1 MKKVYIDAN
10 IFIDFLDEQRAT
22 DGINLHE
29 KAVSLFK
36 NLISKNIKII
46 TSEDIITT
54 AVYALRQNKKALKI
68 LADFLSEIKNL
79 SDFAVV
85 PFGYETITNAAEF
98 YIMNGGDFEDILQY
112 FCAMQN
118 DCRVFYSNDKN
129 FPEIDIRVKRTNP
142 NLNDFSPKNA

>member
-1 MKKVYIDAN
+1 
-10 IFIDFLDEQRAT
+10 
-22 DGINLHE
+22 
-29 KAVSLFK
+29 
-36 NLISKNIKII
+36 SKNIKII
-46 TSEDIITT
+46 TSEDIIAT
-54 AVYALRQNKKALKI
+54 AIYALRQNKKALKI

-118 DCRVFYSNDKN
+118 DCRAIYSNDKN
-129 FPEIDIRVKRTNP
+129 FSEIDIRVKRTNP
-142 NLNDFSPKNA
+142 NLNDFSPKNV

>member
-1 MKKVYIDAN
+1 MKKVYIEAN

-22 DGINLHE
+22 DGINLYE

-54 AVYALRQNKKALKI
+54 AIYALRQNKKALKI

-112 FCAMQN
+112 F
-118 DCRVFYSNDKN
+118 
-129 FPEIDIRVKRTNP
+129 I
-142 NLNDFSPKNA
+142 L

>member
-10 IFIDFLDEQRAT
+10 IFIDFLDEQRAMN
-22 DGINLHE
+22 DINLHE

-36 NLISKNIKII
+36 KLISKNIKII

-54 AVYALRQNKKALKI
+54 AIYALRQNKKALKI

-85 PFGYETITNAAEF
+85 PFGYETITNAAES

-118 DCRVFYSNDKN
+118 DCQAIYSNDKN
-129 FPEIDIRVKRTNP
+129 FPEIDIPIKRTNP
-142 NLNDFSPKNA
+142 NLNDFNPKNV

>member
-10 IFIDFLDEQRAT
+10 IFIDFLDEQRAMN
-22 DGINLHE
+22 DINLHE

-54 AVYALRQNKKALKI
+54 AIYALRQNKKALKI

-112 FCAMQN
+112 FYAMQN
-118 DCRVFYSNDKN
+118 DCRAIYSNDKN
-129 FPEIDIRVKRTNP
+129 FPEIDIPIKRTNP
-142 NLNDFSPKNA
+142 NLNDFSPKNV

>member
-10 IFIDFLDEQRAT
+10 IFIDFLDEQRAMN
-22 DGINLHE
+22 DINLHE

-54 AVYALRQNKKALKI
+54 AVYALRQNKKALKT
-68 LADFLSEIKNL
+68 LADFLSEIKTL

-118 DCRVFYSNDKN
+118 DCRVIYSNDKN
-129 FPEIDIRVKRTNP
+129 FPEIDIPIKRTNP
-142 NLNDFSPKNA
+142 NLNDFSPKNV

>member
-10 IFIDFLDEQRAT
+10 IFIDFLDEQRAMN
-22 DGINLHE
+22 DINLHE

-54 AVYALRQNKKALKI
+54 AIYALRQNKKALKI

-85 PFGYETITNAAEF
+85 PFGYKTITNAAEF

-118 DCRVFYSNDKN
+118 DCRVIYSNDKN
-129 FPEIDIRVKRTNP
+129 FPEIDIPIKRTNP